1 MSKGGS
7 EDNNI
12 TENRERQ
19 VSNDLTTSN
28 SNVPL
33 ATFPRLSP
41 KTVKVIEIAVLIIA
55 LCVTIGLFCPMLKI
69 LIYVYIYI

>member
-1 MSKGGS
+1 MSKGDS

-19 VSNDLTTSN
+19 VSNVLTMRK

-33 ATFPRLSP
+33 ATFPNISL

-55 LCVTIGLFCPMLKI
+55 LCVYITIGLFSLPVLF
-69 LIYVYIYI
+69 L